1 MGRSTFRPSSVPRT
15 HLCRYRGDILNQKP
29 NILLVP
35 NPHRDIGLTV
45 TSAVAERLLA
55 MGADVRCTEPL
66 GEIPEVSPSQGAD
79 WADVAVVFGG
89 DGTIL
94 RFSHEAALRNL
105 PILGINCGNLGYMA
119 ELKGED
125 PAQLQRLFTG
135 EYETEERMMLTA
147 RVIRSGSEIFRADC
161 LNDAVVSYGQLPHL
175 VSFELSERGQA
186 FASYNADGM
195 IFSTPTGSTA
205 YSLSAG
211 GPILDPVLKAIV
223 ATPVC
228 AHSLTA
234 RPTVFSAD
242 AHLCLRVGSQKKGE
256 AYLTFDGEQNYLLQ
270 TGDEIE
276 ISVSPLITRLI
287 RFSHA
292 PFGAVLFAKLNNNKQ
307 ER

>member
-1 MGRSTFRPSSVPRT
+1 MNRT
-15 HLCRYRGDILNQKP
+15 L

-35 NPHRDIGLTV
+35 NPARDQNLTV
-45 TSAVAERLLA
+45 TRSVAEDLKKL
-55 MGADVRCTEPL
+55 GATLRCTEPMADL
-66 GEIPEVSPSQGAD
+66 PQMSPSEGAK

-94 RFSHEAALRNL
+94 RFSHAAAVHQL

-135 EYETEERMMLTA
+135 NYDVEERMMLTA
-147 RVIRSGSEIFRADC
+147 RVVRNQTEIFRADC

-186 FASYNADGM
+186 YASYNADGM

-211 GPILDPVLKAIV
+211 GPIVDPVLKAIL

-242 AHLCLRVGSQKKGE
+242 AQLSLQVCAQKKGE

-270 TGDEIE
+270 TGDVIE
-276 ISVSPLITRLI
+276 ISKSPLITRLI

-292 PFGAVLFAKLNNNKQ
+292 PFGTVLSAKLNYNK
-307 ER
+307 

>member
-1 MGRSTFRPSSVPRT
+1 MTR
-15 HLCRYRGDILNQKP
+15 
-29 NILLVP
+29 
-35 NPHRDIGLTV
+35 
-45 TSAVAERLLA
+45 AVAKDLKTL
-55 MGADVRCTEPL
+55 GATLRCTEPMEDL
-66 GEIPEVSPSQGAD
+66 PQMSASEGAK

-94 RFSHEAALRNL
+94 RFSHDAAVHQL

-119 ELKGED
+119 ELNGED

-135 EYETEERMMLTA
+135 NYNVEERMMLTA
-147 RVIRSGSEIFRADC
+147 RVVRDRKEIFRADC

-186 FASYNADGM
+186 YASYNADGM

-211 GPILDPVLKAIV
+211 GPIVDPVLKAIL

-242 AHLCLRVGSQKKGE
+242 AQLSLRVCAQKKGE

-270 TGDEIE
+270 TGDVIE
-276 ISVSPLITRLI
+276 ISVSPLVTRLI

-292 PFGAVLFAKLNNNKQ
+292 PFGTVLSAKLNYNK
-307 ER
+307 

>member
-1 MGRSTFRPSSVPRT
+1 MIF
-15 HLCRYRGDILNQKP
+15 LNQKL

-35 NPHRDIGLTV
+35 NPARDQEFSV
-45 TSAVAERLLA
+45 TRSVAEDLKNF
-55 MGADVRCTEPL
+55 GAELRCTESV
-66 GEIPEVSPSQGAD
+66 GEIPQVSASQGAA

-94 RFSHEAALRNL
+94 RFAHNAAPQNL

-119 ELKGED
+119 ELNGED
-125 PAQLQRLFTG
+125 PDQLQRLFTG
-135 EYETEERMMLTA
+135 SYSVEERMMLTA
-147 RVIRSGSEIFRADC
+147 RVVRDGVEIFRADC

-186 FASYNADGM
+186 YSSYNADGM

-211 GPILDPVLKAIV
+211 GPIVDPVLKAIL

-242 AHLCLRVGSQKKGE
+242 AQLSLRVCAQKKGE
-256 AYLTFDGEQNYLLQ
+256 AYLTFDGEQNYLLK
-270 TGDEIE
+270 TGDVIE
-276 ISVSPLITRLI
+276 ISNSPLVTRLI

-292 PFGAVLFAKLNNNKQ
+292 PFGTVLSAKLNHNK
-307 ER
+307 